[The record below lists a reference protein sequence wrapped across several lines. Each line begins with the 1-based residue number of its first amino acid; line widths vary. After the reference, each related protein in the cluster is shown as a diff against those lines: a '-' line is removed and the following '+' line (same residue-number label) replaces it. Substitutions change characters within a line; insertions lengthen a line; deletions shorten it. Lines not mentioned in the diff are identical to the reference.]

1 MAVLKVPV
9 DFGHSV
15 DFRGRHETPRK
26 CYRIFVRGRIRG
38 CKIQCPA
45 GRRGRGDP
53 SGASAPRRIPLP
65 PAESEVPRDR
75 QRPPVTAVIIQRS
88 FP

>member
-26 CYRIFVRGRIRG
+26 CYRIIFVRGRIRG
-38 CKIQCPA
+38 CEIQCPA
-45 GRRGRGDP
+45 GGRGREDP
-53 SGASAPRRIPLP
+53 VCASAPRRLPVPLV
-65 PAESEVPRDR
+65 ESEVPRDR
-75 QRPPVTAVIIQRS
+75 PPVAAVIIQRS

>member
-53 SGASAPRRIPLP
+53 SGASAPYRPRKAKCL
-65 PAESEVPRDR
+65 VTGRDR
-75 QRPPVTAVIIQRS
+75 LSLR
-88 FP
+88 